1 MSTFEN
7 FWNQLDAP
15 VEAPPLSR
23 KEAQYRLLDSN
34 KDKLNLSP
42 DEEYKM
48 GWGADALPE
57 DWIANK
63 AKDIQ
68 KNIDE
73 SSSVAVLRKGAEKRA
88 QDEAA
93 ADGPMAKAASALS
106 GVAARQGGNGGPQ
119 TDHNPSWTALGD
131 VGQANYYANNPAM
144 AAITQLGQAGFGL
157 TNLGK
162 LQAKYAPDFVRQQ
175 EAIARGD
182 AFGGG
187 PSFGNVNLGNALAGL
202 GQGDTSKLG
211 VSLGSFGDSDDHHGV
226 TGFVSDR
233 GPFGLGP
240 NSAGGV
246 PNAGGY
252 NTGVGSY
259 GGSLWGGGV
268 GGSHSIGG

>member
-23 KEAQYRLLDSN
+23 KEAQYRMLDSN

-48 GWGADALPE
+48 GWGADALTE

-106 GVAARQGGNGGPQ
+106 GVAARPGGNGGPQ

-131 VGQANYYANNPAM
+131 VGQANYYANNPTM

-175 EAIARGD
+175 EAIARGE
-182 AFGGG
+182 AFGEGG
-187 PSFGNVNLGNALAGL
+187 PSFGNVNLSKAL
-202 GQGDTSKLG
+202 D
-211 VSLGSFGDSDDHHGV
+211 
-226 TGFVSDR
+226 
-233 GPFGLGP
+233 GLGP
-240 NSAGGV
+240 GDISQLGVNLGQFGDTDSAGDGASV
-246 PNAGGY
+246 SGGAQKAGGY

>member
-15 VEAPPLSR
+15 AAPTEPLSR
-23 KEAQYRLLDSN
+23 KESQFQLLDKN
-34 KDKLNLSP
+34 TDKLNLSP

-57 DWIANK
+57 DWIDKK
-63 AKDIQ
+63 AKEIQ

-73 SSSVAVLRKGAEKRA
+73 SSSVAVLRKGAEQRA
-88 QDEAA
+88 QAEA
-93 ADGPMAKAASALS
+93 ADGPMAKAASALT
-106 GVAARQGGNGGPQ
+106 GVAASTGGNGGPR
-119 TDHNPSWTALGD
+119 TDHNPNWTSMSDADKAG
-131 VGQANYYANNPAM
+131 YYADNPTM
-144 AAITQLGQAGFGL
+144 SKITQLGQAGFGL

-175 EAIARGD
+175 EAIARGE
-182 AFGGG
+182 AFGEGG
-187 PSFGNVNLGNALAGL
+187 PSFGNVNLSKALDGL
-202 GQGDTSKLG
+202 GPGDISQLG
-211 VSLGSFGDSDDHHGV
+211 VSLGQFGDTD
-226 TGFVSDR
+226 
-233 GPFGLGP
+233 
-240 NSAGGV
+240 SAGDGDSV
-246 PNAGGY
+246 SGGAQKAGGY